1 MPATMGR
8 NAEEKYRTS
17 SAAKSRTAE
26 ICPQWGLSPSDNTG
40 TFLAESIRVGSLPLG
55 MGPEG
60 PTHEDIAVFVY
71 KAPLSSDGIAV
82 LPADWDDRDE

>member
-1 MPATMGR
+1 MPVTINR
-8 NAEEKYRTS
+8 SAEGKHRTS
-17 SAAKSRTAE
+17 SAAKSHPAE
-26 ICPQWGLSPSDNTG
+26 ICPQWEPGPSDNTG